1 MRKSFALLP
10 ALSLLVL
17 WGQPVA
23 AGQGRHLV
31 FPAHHL
37 EFLSGGAYASIV
49 GPDTGARSAGPA
61 SVQQQA
67 TPSVGPNVQVNALQR
82 SFPNG
87 LLGRSETT
95 VAGTADG
102 QQIVAGFNDA
112 QGFCGAPF
120 GRACTPPANPGLSG
134 FAFSTDGGAHWTD
147 SGVGLMNDASGTT
160 VFTRGD
166 PWLDRGGLDGDTFY
180 FANLSVRYPDG
191 ADLGVSVHRGHFTGS
206 GFAFDD
212 VHLLPPPNPNDFYD
226 KEAIA
231 TAKDGSGA
239 GLVSLT
245 NFVQTCNIPAN
256 GFGQIEIWRTHDAG
270 NTWQGPSVVS
280 PDQTFVT
287 DPSNPSCGNSGVL
300 QQSSAPAVG
309 PNGELYVAWQLGPT
323 LSASAPPS
331 TNAAIKVARSLD
343 GGVTFGAPVTVAAI
357 NSMRQNP
364 LVGFNRNRINDHPRI
379 AVDATGTHR
388 GRVYLTYYSAAQPAT
403 SPDTVDCPGSVSTTA
418 TCVGQSLISS
428 QAFLS
433 FSDDQGLTWS
443 QPTPI
448 APMAANTV
456 LKRLWPVVSVQPN
469 GTVDVTYYESR
480 EQDAQD
486 GSLCTLRVSRN
497 PLIYRT
503 GDAHSLV
510 NTFWVQSHD
519 GGVTFSAPRR
529 VSSAT
534 SDWCTTVSDVTPNF
548 GDYIGSASAAGR
560 VLSTWADGRNGVPD
574 TFYATGFGT

>member
-10 ALSLLVL
+10 ALALLVL
-17 WGQPVA
+17 PFQPVA
-23 AGQGRHLV
+23 AGQRTHLV

-37 EFLSGGAYASIV
+37 EFLSGGAYASMA

-61 SVQQQA
+61 SVQQPA
-67 TPSVGPNVQVNALQR
+67 TPSVGPNVQVNAPQQP
-82 SFPNG
+82 FPNG

-95 VAGTADG
+95 VASTADG

-112 QGFCGAPF
+112 QGFCGPPF

-134 FAFSTDGGAHWTD
+134 FASSTDGGAHWTD

-166 PWLDRGGLDGDTFY
+166 PWLDRGGVDGDTFY

-191 ADLGVSVHRGHFTGS
+191 ADLGVSVHRGHFTSG

-212 VHLLPPPNPNDFYD
+212 VHILPPPSANDFYD

-239 GLVSLT
+239 GLVTLT
-245 NFVQTCNIPAN
+245 NFTQTCNVPAN
-256 GFGQIEIWRTHDAG
+256 GFGQIEAWRTHDGG
-270 NTWQGPSVVS
+270 NSWQGPTVVS
-280 PDQTFVT
+280 PDQTLVT
-287 DPSNPSCGNSGVL
+287 DPTNPNCGNSGVL

-309 PNGELYVAWQLGPT
+309 PNGAMYVVWQFGPT
-323 LSASAPPS
+323 FNAGYS

-343 GGVTFGAPVTVAAI
+343 GGVTFDAPVTVAAI

-364 LVGFNRNRINDHPRI
+364 FVGFNRNRINDHPRI
-379 AVDATGTHR
+379 AVDTTGTHR
-388 GRVYLTYYSAAQPAT
+388 GRVYVTYYSALQPAT
-403 SPDTVDCPGSVSTTA
+403 SPGSVDCPGSVPTTA
-418 TCVGQSLISS
+418 TCVGQSLIRS

-443 QPTPI
+443 QPTAI
-448 APMAANTV
+448 APLAENTV
-456 LKRLWPVVSVQPN
+456 LKRLWPVVSVEPN

-480 EQDAQD
+480 EQDAQN
-486 GSLCTLRVSRN
+486 GSVCTVRVSRN

-519 GGVTFSAPRR
+519 GGVTFSAPLR

-548 GDYIGSASAAGR
+548 GDYIGSVSAIGR

-574 TFYATGFGT
+574 TFYATGFGS